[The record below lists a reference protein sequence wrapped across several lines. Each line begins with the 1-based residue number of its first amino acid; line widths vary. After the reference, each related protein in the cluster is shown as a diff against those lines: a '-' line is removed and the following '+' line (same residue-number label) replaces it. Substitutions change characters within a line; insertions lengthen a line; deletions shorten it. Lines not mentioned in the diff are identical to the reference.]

1 MEVWIRIKPEEE
13 TKMLLQNTKVIF
25 EVNYVAVVVH
35 GALLWAIDL
44 IKTIEILTKMILQ
57 L

>member
-35 GALLWAIDL
+35 EGLLWAIDL

>member
-25 EVNYVAVVVH
+25 EANYVAVVVH
-35 GALLWAIDL
+35 GGLLWAIDL
-44 IKTIEILTKMILQ
+44 IQTIEILTKMILQ